1 MDHNTDLVLA
11 LSEAVVMVNDVV
23 PIRYHEDVRRMY
35 NWSSVAE
42 RTEKVRLFCARMR
55 VQAVRVSLMLD
66 AP

>member
-1 MDHNTDLVLA
+1 
-11 LSEAVVMVNDVV
+11 MVNDVV